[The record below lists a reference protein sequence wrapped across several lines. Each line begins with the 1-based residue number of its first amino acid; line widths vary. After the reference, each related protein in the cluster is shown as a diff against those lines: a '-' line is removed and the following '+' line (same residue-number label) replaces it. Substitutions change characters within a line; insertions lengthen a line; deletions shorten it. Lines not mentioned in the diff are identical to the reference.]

1 MKKFTNAVIYGYKD
15 ANEILVENGIIK
27 AIGKDLGA
35 ADEVIDLD
43 GKMVTAPYVD
53 PHLHLDYVYTLSE
66 LGQEGAGSGTLFE
79 AIELW
84 PKFKETL
91 TVESVKHLALK
102 GIQDEV
108 SQGVQYI
115 RTHIDV
121 TDSNF
126 TALKA
131 MLELKDELK
140 HIVDIQIVAFPQQ
153 GMYTYKGGR
162 DLVEEALKM
171 GADVVGG
178 IPHYEPAREFGEQSI
193 HDIVNLALKY
203 EKLIDVH
210 CDETDD
216 PHSRFVELLNALVL
230 MEDYGTK
237 TTASHTCSFGSADN
251 SYAFRMMDLFKK
263 SQMNFIACPTENAYL
278 QGRQDTYPKRR
289 GLTRVK
295 EFIENGINVAFAQ
308 DSINDPWYPMG
319 NGNMMNILDNGIHLA
334 QIMSPE
340 DIETNLDLITS
351 NGARCLNIQDTYGL
365 DVGKDAN
372 FIVIDG
378 VSPFDVI
385 RTRAK
390 VLASIRKGEYLFKQK
405 PTAFDVALDLGIKYK
420 EQKEYN
426 LDSYGD

>member
-1 MKKFTNAVIYGYKD
+1 MKKKYFNAKFYRND
-15 ANEILVENGIIK
+15 AATELIVENGRITQ
-27 AIGKDLGA
+27 IGTHLPKCEKEIDLG
-35 ADEVIDLD
+35 
-43 GKMVTAPYVD
+43 GKLVLPPYVD

-91 TVESVKHLALK
+91 TIESVKRLALK
-102 GIQDEV
+102 GIKDEV
-108 SQGVQYI
+108 SQGVQHI

-121 TDSNF
+121 TDPKF

-131 MLELKDELK
+131 MLEMKEELK

-178 IPHYEPAREFGEQSI
+178 IPHYEPAREFGEKSV
-193 HDIVNLALKY
+193 HDIVHLALKY
-203 EKLIDVH
+203 NKLIDVH

-216 PHSRFVELLNALVL
+216 THSRFVELLNALVL
-230 MEDYGTK
+230 MEDFGTR

-251 SYAFRMMDLFKK
+251 SYAYRMLDLFKK
-263 SQMNFIACPTENAYL
+263 SRLNFISCPTENAYL

-295 EFIENGINVAFAQ
+295 EFIESGINVAFAQ

-340 DIETNLDLITS
+340 EIQTDFDLITY
-351 NGARCLNIQDTYGL
+351 NGARCLNIQDSYGL
-365 DVGKDAN
+365 EVGKAAN
-372 FIVIDG
+372 FIVLNESS
-378 VSPFDVI
+378 VYEAI
-385 RTRAK
+385 RKRVD
-390 VLASIRKGEYLFKQK
+390 VLASVRNGEFLFRRRKPEYEIPL
-405 PTAFDVALDLGIKYK
+405 
-420 EQKEYN
+420 N
-426 LDSYGD
+426 L

>member
-1 MKKFTNAVIYGYKD
+1 MKKFTNAVIYGHKD
-15 ANEILVENGIIK
+15 ANEILVDNGVIK
-27 AIGKDLGA
+27 AIGKDLGP
-35 ADEVIDLD
+35 ADEVIDLG
-43 GKMVTAPYVD
+43 GKLVTAPYVD

-79 AIELW
+79 AIEMW
-84 PKFKETL
+84 PKFKDTL
-91 TVESVKHLALK
+91 TVDSVKKLALK
-102 GIQDEV
+102 GIRDEV
-108 SQGVQYI
+108 SQGVQHI

-121 TDSNF
+121 TDPKF

-131 MLELKDELK
+131 MLELREELK
-140 HIVDIQIVAFPQQ
+140 DIVEIQIIAFPQQ

-178 IPHYEPAREFGEQSI
+178 IPHYEPAREFGEKSV
-193 HDIVNLALKY
+193 HDIVELALKY
-203 EKLIDVH
+203 DKLIDVH

-230 MEDYGTK
+230 MEDYGSR

-251 SYAFRMMDLFKK
+251 SYAYRMLDLFKK
-263 SQMNFIACPTENAYL
+263 SKMNFISCPTENAYL

-295 EFIENGINVAFAQ
+295 EFLENGINVAFAQ

-340 DIETNLDLITS
+340 DIKTNLNLITY
-351 NGARCLNIQDTYGL
+351 NGARCLNIQDRYGL

-372 FIVIDG
+372 FIVLDG
-378 VSPFDVI
+378 DSPFDVI
-385 RTRAK
+385 RNRAG
-390 VLASIRKGEYLFKQK
+390 VLASIRKGEYLFKKK
-405 PTAFDVALDLGIKYK
+405 PVEYDVELDLGVK
-420 EQKEYN
+420 
-426 LDSYGD
+426 

>member
-1 MKKFTNAVIYGYKD
+1 MKKFINAVIYRHAD
-15 ANEILVENGIIK
+15 ANEILIDNGVIK
-27 AIGKDLGA
+27 AIGKDLGP
-35 ADEVIDLD
+35 ADEVIDLG
-43 GKMVTAPYVD
+43 GKLVIAPYVD

-66 LGQEGAGSGTLFE
+66 LGRQGAGSGTLFE
-79 AIELW
+79 AIEMW
-84 PKFKETL
+84 PKFKENL
-91 TVESVKHLALK
+91 TIDSVKKLALK
-102 GIQDEV
+102 GIYDEV
-108 SQGVQYI
+108 SQGVQFI

-121 TDSNF
+121 TDPKF

-131 MLELKDELK
+131 MLELREELK
-140 HIVDIQIVAFPQQ
+140 DKVEIQIVAFPQE
-153 GMYTYKGGR
+153 GMYTYRGGR

-178 IPHYEPAREFGEQSI
+178 IPHYEPAREFGEKSV
-193 HDIVNLALKY
+193 HDTVKLALKY
-203 EKLIDVH
+203 DKLIDVH

-216 PHSRFVELLNALVL
+216 THSRFLELLNALVL
-230 MEDYGTK
+230 MEDYGRR

-263 SQMNFIACPTENAYL
+263 SKINFISCPTENAYL

-295 EFIENGINVAFAQ
+295 EFMEAGINVAFAQ

-340 DIETNLDLITS
+340 EIEVDLDLITY
-351 NGARCLNIQDTYGL
+351 NGARCLNIQDMYGL

-372 FIVIDG
+372 FIVLDG
-378 VSPFDVI
+378 DSPFDVI
-385 RTRAK
+385 RNRAR
-390 VLASIRKGEYLFKQK
+390 VLASIRKGDYLFKER
-405 PTAFDVALDLGIKYK
+405 PREYDVKLDLG
-420 EQKEYN
+420 
-426 LDSYGD
+426 LDY

>member
-1 MKKFTNAVIYGYKD
+1 M
-15 ANEILVENGIIK
+15 
-27 AIGKDLGA
+27 
-35 ADEVIDLD
+35 
-43 GKMVTAPYVD
+43 
-53 PHLHLDYVYTLSE
+53 
-66 LGQEGAGSGTLFE
+66 LFR
-79 AIELW
+79 
-84 PKFKETL
+84 
-91 TVESVKHLALK
+91 S
-102 GIQDEV
+102 
-108 SQGVQYI
+108 
-115 RTHIDV
+115 
-121 TDSNF
+121 
-126 TALKA
+126 
-131 MLELKDELK
+131 
-140 HIVDIQIVAFPQQ
+140 
-153 GMYTYKGGR
+153 
-162 DLVEEALKM
+162 
-171 GADVVGG
+171 
-178 IPHYEPAREFGEQSI
+178 
-193 HDIVNLALKY
+193 
-203 EKLIDVH
+203 
-210 CDETDD
+210 
-216 PHSRFVELLNALVL
+216 
-230 MEDYGTK
+230 
-237 TTASHTCSFGSADN
+237 DN

-405 PTAFDVALDLGIKYK
+405 PTAFDVALDLGIKY
-420 EQKEYN
+420 
-426 LDSYGD
+426 